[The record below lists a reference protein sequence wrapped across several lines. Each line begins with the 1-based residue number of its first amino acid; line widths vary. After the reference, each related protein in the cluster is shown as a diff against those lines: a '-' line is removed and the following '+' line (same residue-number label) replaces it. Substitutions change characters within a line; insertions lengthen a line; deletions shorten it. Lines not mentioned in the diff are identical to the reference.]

1 MYANCY
7 KSDDTLELSRNAW
20 PIFLVWFVFLSCSC
34 LCGVRAQMSRNYILS
49 CLFRG
54 HNDNVTRRLRTGEFT
69 LSNAPRM
76 LTCCLRPLDLF
87 ERRFVEFADRIWL
100 REEIQR
106 RRQQGMELEVR
117 TKSFTFGDS
126 VTTTESAEASPT
138 LDSITS
144 SDNESLEEPTC
155 SICLL
160 TIEEGDRIG
169 ALQCRH
175 HFHVDCLKS
184 WLSRK
189 NTCPLCSQPVGKL
202 REP

>member
-1 MYANCY
+1 MV
-7 KSDDTLELSRNAW
+7 EFSRNFW
-20 PIFLVWFVFLSCSC
+20 PVFLAWLAFLACSC
-34 LCGVRAQMSRNYILS
+34 VMGVKAQMSRDYILS

-54 HNDNVTRRLRTGEFT
+54 HNDNVARRLRAGEFT

-76 LTCCLRPLDLF
+76 LRCCLRPRDLF
-87 ERRFVEFADRIWL
+87 ERKFVEFADRIWL

-126 VTTTESAEASPT
+126 VTTESAEASPT
-138 LDSITS
+138 VDSITI
-144 SDNESLEEPTC
+144 SDNGSLEEPTC

-160 TIEEGDRIG
+160 TLEEGDRIG
-169 ALQCRH
+169 ALRCRH

-189 NTCPLCSQPVGKL
+189 NACPLCSQAVGKL
-202 REP
+202 REREP